1 MRLWTTPEQRPTGF
15 FQTKGVSNFFVQC
28 SGAGALICGICECE
42 DPHYGE
48 RYADGDPD
56 DLGGKEV
63 EERTLTLQP
72 DLLIRCQ
79 CSGEG
84 RAQDEEACR
93 RPGKNMRN

>member
-1 MRLWTTPEQRPTGF
+1 MYRFETNLEDLGGDQRGDAQPDVDHLLRMRLWTTPEQRPTGF

-56 DLGGKEV
+56 DLGGKE
-63 EERTLTLQP
+63 
-72 DLLIRCQ
+72 
-79 CSGEG
+79 
-84 RAQDEEACR
+84 A
-93 RPGKNMRN
+93 